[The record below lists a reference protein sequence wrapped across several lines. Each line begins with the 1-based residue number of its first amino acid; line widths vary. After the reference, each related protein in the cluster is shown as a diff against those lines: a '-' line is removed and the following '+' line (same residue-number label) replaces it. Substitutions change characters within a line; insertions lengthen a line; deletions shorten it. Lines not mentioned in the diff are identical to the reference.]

1 MIAKRKHRLAFDAV
15 GNRTSSHPS
24 SSYTYSPFNRLTAT
38 QTASFGYDADGNNT
52 SKAEG
57 SDLWRFGFDRDNRLF
72 SASTRKR
79 SVRYQYDA
87 LGRRV
92 RRHTPGT
99 KELTKY
105 TYDGLDVVM
114 DDDNGT
120 LTKYLNGE
128 GIDNKLRQTT
138 GSATS
143 YFLAD
148 HLGSSNGLTDS
159 TGALTASSSYDS
171 FGNPSNSNFPSRYQF
186 TGREYDAFSG
196 LQFSRARFY
205 DPKIGRFISEDPIGF
220 RGGDVN
226 LYGYVRNQP
235 YIYRDSMG
243 LYPGEDV
250 LSDPNLWSSIR
261 AGLAAIGGALGA
273 VASSPAAVAAG
284 GFAAGYGIGY
294 YPGQWTANSPS
305 NPFVNGPLNPWG
317 TPIPALPPWTP
328 KTVSGPTCQPLPRPI
343 PWTSWPADPPEIP
356 LGPYPPWTP
365 EKHDDCVQKC
375 SHLLGIPGDYGN
387 KYRACYRRCM
397 GTID

>member
-1 MIAKRKHRLAFDAV
+1 M
-15 GNRTSSHPS
+15 
-24 SSYTYSPFNRLTAT
+24 
-38 QTASFGYDADGNNT
+38 
-52 SKAEG
+52 
-57 SDLWRFGFDRDNRLF
+57 RD
-72 SASTRKR
+72 SWG
-79 SVRYQYDA
+79 A

-92 RRHTPGT
+92 RRTHGAEDT
-99 KELTKY
+99 KLS
-105 TYDGLDVVM
+105 YDGLDVVM

-128 GIDNKLRQTT
+128 RIDNKLRQTT

-205 DPKIGRFISEDPIGF
+205 DPKLGRFISEDPIGF

-226 LYGYVRNQP
+226 LFGYVQNNPVMR
-235 YIYRDSMG
+235 RDSRG
-243 LYPGEDV
+243 LFPDGDV
-250 LSDPNLWSSIR
+250 INPETVRSLGP
-261 AGLAAIGGALGA
+261 AATALAALAGPEL
-273 VASSPAAVAAG
+273 AVAAVG
-284 GFAAGYGIGY
+284 GAAIYGASLIGNY
-294 YPGQWTANSPS
+294 TADHPS
-305 NPFVNGPLNPWG
+305 NPFVNGPLNPFG
-317 TPIPALPPWTP
+317 TPIPMLPPFPIPSKPPITS
-328 KTVSGPTCQPLPRPI
+328 SGPTCQPLPRPI
-343 PWTSWPADPPEIP
+343 PWTSWPVNPQDIP